1 MSHNNQEA
9 FIELLYNNWLYCSI
23 MLGVLLNVDVFFFH
37 TSYRRYVTIAI
48 LLLKE
53 MVMLKGVVSFE

>member
-1 MSHNNQEA
+1 
-9 FIELLYNNWLYCSI
+9 